1 MGRGGGANRK
11 GGQKRRSK
19 MRVVSHYRKLCNE
32 NIAAVLREHQHEPR
46 EHPQQIQEL
55 DVGCPRTDAA
65 SNQTGAR
72 VSSTV
77 SDATASVV
85 ERQGR
90 SKENFGESKP
100 LKERYRSIALSG
112 LFCFGRVVPMVA
124 PGLLESDSRE

>member
-55 DVGCPRTDAA
+55 
-65 SNQTGAR
+65 
-72 VSSTV
+72 
-77 SDATASVV
+77 
-85 ERQGR
+85 ERQVR
-90 SKENFGESKP
+90 EWKHLALNFSTRLHNGATYHNFIP
-100 LKERYRSIALSG
+100 
-112 LFCFGRVVPMVA
+112 
-124 PGLLESDSRE
+124 